1 MKTAILKEKIVET
14 YLIVHAMGDPDIKA
28 CIETD
33 PDYALIICDGKEDSL
48 IEDDP
53 TRKGKELY
61 IIKKFEN
68 HNRILYL
75 HLKRMRPVKLCVY
88 EIVEKKND

>member
-1 MKTAILKEKIVET
+1 MKTAILKERIVET
-14 YLIVHAMGDPDIKA
+14 YLIVHAMGDPDIRA
-28 CIETD
+28 CIQTD
-33 PDYALIICDGKEDSL
+33 PDYVLVICDGSEDNL
-48 IEDDP
+48 ILDDE
-53 TRKGKELY
+53 TNKGKELY

-88 EIVEKKND
+88 EIKEKKND